1 MKQDQ
6 NWEGCEREDVV
17 ENLFKVLYATVDND
31 VVVDDDGNIVPADP
45 EASEVV
51 EEAVEEAVEE
61 YDDVLAE
68 EADEDLLAEEPA
80 LVATEY

>member
-17 ENLFKVLYATVDND
+17 DNLFKVLYATVDND

-45 EASEVV
+45 EASHVAEEGV
-51 EEAVEEAVEE
+51 EQE
-61 YDDVLAE
+61 YDNILE
-68 EADEDLLAEEPA
+68 EEPSEDLLTEEAA
-80 LVATEY
+80 LVEAEY

>member
-31 VVVDDDGNIVPADP
+31 VVVDEDGNIVPADP

-51 EEAVEEAVEE
+51 EEAVEE
-61 YDDVLAE
+61 YDDILAE
-68 EADEDLLAEEPA
+68 ETADDLLTGEPA
-80 LVATEY
+80 LVEIEY

>member
-51 EEAVEEAVEE
+51 EEGAVEE
-61 YDDVLAE
+61 YDDILAE

>member
-51 EEAVEEAVEE
+51 EEAVEE
-61 YDDVLAE
+61 YDDILAE